1 MRLQDQLKSLEREK
15 ARLHRL
21 EKTLVEKAKAQ
32 KDIEGRL
39 ESLVKASGL
48 AVRDL
53 VFALVDK
60 FNVRLAG
67 RRKGSSRKRRKR
79 TKITTELRD
88 AVKKTVKGGT
98 SMNAASKE
106 YGLSYAVVIKMVKG
120 HYDRLK

>member
-15 ARLHRL
+15 ARLHKL
-21 EKTLVEKAKAQ
+21 EKTLLERAKLA
-32 KDIEGRL
+32 KDIEARL
-39 ESLVKASGL
+39 ELIVKQSGL

-60 FNVRLAG
+60 FKVRLAG
-67 RRKGSSRKRRKR
+67 RRKGSERRRRKPP
-79 TKITTELRD
+79 KITAELRD

-106 YGLSYAVVIKMVKG
+106 YGISYAVVVKMVKG
-120 HYDRLK
+120 H

>member
-1 MRLQDQLKSLEREK
+1 MRIQDQLKSLERKK
-15 ARLHRL
+15 ARLLEL
-21 EKTLVEKAKAQ
+21 EKTLVERAKAQ
-32 KDIEGRL
+32 KDIEARL
-39 ESLVKASGL
+39 ESIVKQSGL

-60 FNVRLAG
+60 FKVRLAG
-67 RRKGSSRKRRKR
+67 RRKGSGRKRRKR
-79 TKITTELRD
+79 TKITAELRD

-106 YGLSYAVVIKMVKG
+106 YALSYAVVIKMIKG